1 MISKE
6 VEKIRQ
12 RYLRRENISNDKR
25 YSFFDKANLFICQ
38 ERERKIIE
46 IFKKNNFDD
55 LSSKKILDIGC
66 GTGGGGYAISFNGE
80 QNRKISTALICL
92 KKELILGGKSI
103 PILILFAEMLK
114 KLILAVALSIWLS
127 LPLASLPFWTWK

>member
-66 GTGGGGYAISFNGE
+66 GTGGGCAISFNGE
-80 QNRKISTALICL
+80 QSRKISTALICL

-103 PILILFAEMLK
+103 PILILFAETLK
-114 KLILAVALSIWLS
+114 KLILAVALLIWLL
-127 LPLASLPFWTWK
+127 LPLASLLFWTWK

>member
-55 LSSKKILDIGC
+55 LSSKKNLGYWLRN
-66 GTGGGGYAISFNGE
+66 GGVAAQFHSMGSKA
-80 QNRKISTALICL
+80 
-92 KKELILGGKSI
+92 GKS
-103 PILILFAEMLK
+103 LRH
-114 KLILAVALSIWLS
+114 
-127 LPLASLPFWTWK
+127 